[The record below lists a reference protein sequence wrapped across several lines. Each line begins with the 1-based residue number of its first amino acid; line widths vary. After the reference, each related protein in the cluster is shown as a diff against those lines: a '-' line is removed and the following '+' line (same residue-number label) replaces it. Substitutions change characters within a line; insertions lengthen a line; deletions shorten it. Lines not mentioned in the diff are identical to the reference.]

1 LTRADVSLCANA
13 ALLMIIVY
21 CVVQKPLSRRRKR
34 TSCCLCCKKGPLS
47 LSVQL
52 DRSAYACGESLR
64 LKADINNRSQ
74 EDVRLR
80 LRLVQVFTRALI
92 LFFSVPLPLV
102 LSSTSIHS
110 GPSADP
116 FNVSITIDIVPAITI
131 IDILF
136 VPRPG
141 VG

>member
-1 LTRADVSLCANA
+1 MTRADATLCANA
-13 ALLMIIVY
+13 ALVIIIVS
-21 CVVQKPLSRRRKR
+21 CLVQKPLSRRRKR

-80 LRLVQVFTRALI
+80 LRLVQVFTLI
-92 LFFSVPLPLV
+92 LFFCVLPPLV
-102 LSSTSIHS
+102 LSSTSIHC

-116 FNVSITIDIVPAITI
+116 FNASITVDIVPDVTVV
-131 IDILF
+131 DILF
-136 VPRPG
+136 VTRPG